1 MQLKSETCWK
11 VVCKVTLFIYHH
23 ILELGPKIFEK
34 SVRFSENLNVLGGI
48 SELKITTIFATVIH
62 YATRPHFILARDNLT
77 SFNKI
82 EGSI

>member
-1 MQLKSETCWK
+1 MQGYIIHLSPFIGDQKYLKQ
-11 VVCKVTLFIYHH
+11 
-23 ILELGPKIFEK
+23 
-34 SVRFSENLNVLGGI
+34 VRFSENLNVFGGI

-77 SFNKI
+77 SFNKV